1 MPAKKKTTPP
11 PKRPRGRPPLDE
23 KRDLI
28 AMRVLDGE
36 LAAFKVAADKAGL
49 PYTVWMRN
57 ACRRAAGLDK

>member
-1 MPAKKKTTPP
+1 MPKKNSTLPP
-11 PKRPRGRPPLDE
+11 RRPRGRPPLEE

-36 LAAFKVAADKAGL
+36 LAAFKAAADKADL